1 MGVHLQSWLSTDLRP
16 DKLIMQK
23 NYEQNTAT
31 GWHYQAQEASQ
42 SYAQSPQLP
51 PSYDQATYVHSTPP
65 TVEPTTTTQV
75 VIIQRR
81 FIAVSFCVALAFLFI
96 VVLLL
101 FIAEQTQPAVG
112 PDPCFISCP
121 HCHVQKLTRVEYA
134 PSVRTHCMAALLCI
148 VGQVTIYFQ
157 LIICAL
163 SYQFVFISFS
173 FPCSLWCFACIPYC
187 ATSCMNANHFCGNC
201 NQYVGVYSSD

>member
-81 FIAVSFCVALAFLFI
+81 FIAVSFCVALAFLLLLCCCSLQNRRNLQWDQI
-96 VVLLL
+96 LVLL
-101 FIAEQTQPAVG
+101 AV
-112 PDPCFISCP
+112 P
-121 HCHVQKLTRVEYA
+121 
-134 PSVRTHCMAALLCI
+134 I
-148 VGQVTIYFQ
+148 VTYK
-157 LIICAL
+157 
-163 SYQFVFISFS
+163 S
-173 FPCSLWCFACIPYC
+173 
-187 ATSCMNANHFCGNC
+187 
-201 NQYVGVYSSD
+201 